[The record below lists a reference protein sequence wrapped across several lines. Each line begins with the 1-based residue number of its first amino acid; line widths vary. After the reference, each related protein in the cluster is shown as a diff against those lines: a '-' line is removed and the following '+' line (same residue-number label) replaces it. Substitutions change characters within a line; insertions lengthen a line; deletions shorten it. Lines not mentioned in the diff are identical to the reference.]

1 MSDAEE
7 LADLSSFITGEW
19 SAPVEVA
26 YNRRDL
32 LLYAVGI
39 GCGQAGPESYNDLR
53 YVYEQ
58 EPGFG
63 AFPTFPVSLAM
74 KGHTFDVDSPA
85 SSDVYLGKAKA
96 TQGPFKAAEKG
107 APRMNIKGVKVGVD
121 YERYIVKVK
130 DVPADGARLFIR
142 SRMYGVTQK
151 KSGAVIETEE
161 ELFGEDGTVYYRFI
175 GAGFQIGGHGFK
187 DAGKTNAVDI
197 KPPKR
202 APDNVDEM
210 PISNTAHLVYRL
222 AGDYNP
228 LHVDPKFPGVK
239 AGGFPEPILM
249 GLCTLGHVTR
259 SLLRTAAGG
268 DPGRFRALKLRFASP
283 VLPGQTL
290 LVETWHEGDKVI
302 FVAKVKE
309 TGKVV
314 ISNSFIELLPAAKL

>member
-1 MSDAEE
+1 MANED

-19 SAPVEVA
+19 SKPVEVA

-32 LLYAVGI
+32 ILYAVGI

-53 YVYEQ
+53 FVYEQ
-58 EPGFG
+58 EPGFT

-74 KGHTFDVDSPA
+74 KGHTFDIDSPA

-96 TQGPFKAAEKG
+96 TQGPFKAPEPG
-107 APRMNIKGVKVGVD
+107 APRMKIKGVKVGVD
-121 YERYIVKVK
+121 YERYIEKVK
-130 DVPADGARLFIR
+130 DIPVEGARLFMR
-142 SRMYGVTQK
+142 SRLYGVTSK
-151 KSGAVIETEE
+151 PRGAVIETEE

-187 DAGKTNAVDI
+187 NAGKTNAVDI
-197 KPPKR
+197 TPPERKP
-202 APDNVDEM
+202 DHVDELQ
-210 PISNTAHLVYRL
+210 ISNTAHLVYRL
-222 AGDYNP
+222 CGDYNP

-259 SLLRTAAGG
+259 SLLRCCASG

-290 LVETWHEGDKVI
+290 ITEMWNERNKVI

-314 ISNSFIELLPAAKL
+314 ISNSFIELTPASKL